1 MNTGSNKLTKQ
12 AFNDMLGKGW
22 DSGAQYSFCIQ
33 RALEG
38 DPQFWWVPDVLR
50 KFPHPP
56 DWEQHER
63 HPDGR
68 YKSFPPGKSK
78 GGGEAE
84 AKALLKSLIKEG
96 HVKEAREMIKLLRSY
111 DGLAD

>member
-1 MNTGSNKLTKQ
+1 MSTGSNKFIKY

-33 RALEG
+33 RAVEG

-56 DWEQHER
+56 DWEEHTR
-63 HPDGR
+63 NPDGT
-68 YKSFPPGKSK
+68 YKSFPPGKMP
-78 GGGEAE
+78 GGGAE
-84 AKALLKSLIKEG
+84 AKTLIRSLIKEG
-96 HVKEAREMIKLLRSY
+96 HLKEAREMIELLRSY
-111 DGLAD
+111 NELVD